1 MKRSLTLLLTALA
14 LGSGLADAAR
24 RSGGGFGGSRSSG
37 SSYRSSPTYRAPSSR
52 APSTPSYTP
61 PRNSSSGSSYTAPR
75 SSSSSGSTSS
85 SSSATPRSSSS
96 AQRGAALPSN
106 SSVRGSAANRA
117 AAAQVT
123 PTQLSGWK
131 SAPLPAGVPRS
142 ALTYSATRS
151 SGYQYQLSPGRYY
164 PYPQSYYRQR
174 NIGYDIL
181 KYALIFTAVSSVANA
196 LDGPD
201 VVVNNVGTSQGG
213 NELSGVTYDQ
223 PAPVRQGPNLWTYAG
238 VGFAAAAAAWFL
250 LGRRR

>member
-24 RSGGGFGGSRSSG
+24 RSSGGGFGGSRSSG
-37 SSYRSSPTYRAPSSR
+37 SSYRSSPTYRAP
-52 APSTPSYTP
+52 APSYRTPTPPYTP

-75 SSSSSGSTSS
+75 SSTSSG
-85 SSSATPRSSSS
+85 SATPRSSSS

-142 ALTYSATRS
+142 ALTYSATPS
-151 SGYQYQLSPGRYY
+151 AGYQYQLSPGRYY

-181 KYALIFTAVSSVANA
+181 KYALIFTAVGSVANA

-201 VVVNNVGTSQGG
+201 VVVNNINTSQTGG
-213 NELSGVTYDQ
+213 ELSGLSYTQ
-223 PAPVRQGPNLWTYAG
+223 PAPARQGPNLWTYAG

-250 LGRRR
+250 LGKRR